1 MPESG
6 CIVSEKTTYV
16 PMDDG
21 FYPELA
27 RGAALWDAV
36 RPESAS
42 ERDVRKSLAADRITE
57 RDFLVLLSPAAQ
69 AYLEPMALRARD
81 ETIRHFGKTVQL
93 FTPLYLAN
101 FCTNRC
107 VYCGFNTNR
116 DIERQMLTLEQV
128 EDEAKAIA
136 STGLR
141 KILALTGDAPARTGA
156 RYLADCVAVLAK
168 YFPSVGIE
176 VPSMTVEEYALVVA
190 AGADSMTMFQET
202 YNESL
207 YAKLHP
213 AGPKRVFAFRLD
225 APQRAVMGGMR
236 GVNLGAL
243 LGLDDW
249 RRDMFFTGL
258 HAAFLQE
265 RYPEQEV
272 SVSLPRMRPCG
283 EKPASREEREFSP
296 IPVEDK
302 EFVQALLAFRCFMP
316 QAGITMSTRE
326 PAWLRDKLIPLGVTK
341 VSAGVCTAVGGH
353 VADSD
358 TRDGEPQFDIS
369 DPRSVEDMADA
380 LERMGYQ
387 PVYTDWLLSG
397 RGESLLS
404 EGVMQALGHALDQTL
419 GQTSCRAREG
429 AAARSNP

>member
-1 MPESG
+1 MAK
-6 CIVSEKTTYV
+6 EKYT
-16 PMDDG
+16 PMADG

-27 RGAALWDAV
+27 RGAAVYEDVAPDSV
-36 RPESAS
+36 TED
-42 ERDVRKSLAADRITE
+42 DVRKSLTADRLSE
-57 RDFLVLLSPAAQ
+57 RDFLILLSPAAEK
-69 AYLEPMALRARD
+69 YLEPMARRAQD
-81 ETIRHFGKTVQL
+81 ETIRHFGKTIQF

-116 DIERQMLTLEQV
+116 SIPRQMLTLEEV
-128 EDEAKAIA
+128 EAEAKAIA
-136 STGLR
+136 VSGLR
-141 KILALTGDAPARTGA
+141 KILALTGDAPAKTGA
-156 RYLADCVAVLAK
+156 KYLASCIEVLAR

-202 YNESL
+202 YNEVL
-207 YAKLHP
+207 YEKLHP
-213 AGPKRVFAFRLD
+213 AGPKRDFGFRLD

-236 GVNLGAL
+236 SVNLGAL

-283 EKPASREEREFSP
+283 EKPTTREEREFQAT
-296 IPVEDK
+296 PVEDRN
-302 EFVQALLAFRCFMP
+302 FVQALLAFRCFMP
-316 QAGITMSTRE
+316 QAGITLSTRE
-326 PAWLRDKLIPLGVTK
+326 PAWLRDKLIPLGVTR

-353 VADSD
+353 VEAAGADE
-358 TRDGEPQFDIS
+358 REPQFDIS
-369 DPRSVEDMADA
+369 DPRSVDEMAAA
-380 LERMGYQ
+380 LEAIGYQ
-387 PVYTDWLLSG
+387 PVFTDWLLSG
-397 RGESLLS
+397 KGEDSLRD
-404 EGVMQALGHALDQTL
+404 GVIQALGKAGAD
-419 GQTSCRAREG
+419 GQDSAFVGSRA
-429 AAARSNP
+429 